1 MTKAYA
7 SPKITVLGEIT
18 DMTQKA
24 GIFFDFPGAQGGAG
38 NPPAPGAPGTFS

>member
-1 MTKAYA
+1 MATEYKT
-7 SPKITVLGEIT
+7 PKVTVLGEIT

-38 NPPAPGAPGTFS
+38 TPPAPGAPGTFS